1 MTDNPSGEMNP
12 YVKSVRPLDDYELE
26 VLFEN
31 GESRRFDVKP
41 YLSRGIFVRLRD
53 RSLFDAVRM
62 VAGSVEWPGGLD
74 LSYDTLY
81 VGGLSIAEPVPEAAA
96 AALNEL
102 AKGNTDTPETALPGA
117 ELGRLETEDPRLI
130 WPREDKDFTPWLA
143 ANIDQLSEVIGIRL
157 RVQQVEQKVGNY
169 QLDIYARDENESVVI
184 IENQL
189 ELTDHTHLGQLMA
202 YAAGLDAKVIIWIA
216 TKVRDEHRLVI
227 DWLNRNMGDDV
238 SFFLVR
244 LKVVHIENS
253 KRAAQFVVEAE
264 PSQFERTLDTIVA
277 RAPAI
282 RPTRMV
288 WSDQSDDPIQV
299 TNWRAVLRRTL
310 DRAIQ
315 EEVRLESL
323 PFSKTTSNAAEGE
336 EYPASFYSETQQ
348 TYVDINGNADWTK
361 GKVNAVL
368 RSMGKPDG
376 FLRIECDDGNVVS
389 LPT

>member
-1 MTDNPSGEMNP
+1 MNP
-12 YVKSVRPLDDYELE
+12 HVTSVRALDDYELE
-26 VLFEN
+26 VSFDN
-31 GESRRFDVKP
+31 GEQKTFDVKP

-53 RSLFDAVRM
+53 RELFQAVRV
-62 VAGSVEWPGGLD
+62 VAGSIEWPGELD

-81 VGGLSIAEPVPEAAA
+81 VGGAPISGLAAETAA
-96 AALNEL
+96 AALNDL
-102 AKGNTDTPETALPGA
+102 ATGTTEMLETALPGA

-130 WPREDKDFTPWLA
+130 WPREDRDFTPWLA

-157 RVQQVEQKVGNY
+157 KVQQVEQRVGNY

-189 ELTDHTHLGQLMA
+189 EVTDHTHLGQLMA

-216 TKVRDEHRLVI
+216 AKVRDEHRLVI

-264 PSQFERTLDTIVA
+264 PSQFERTLDTIIA
-277 RAPAI
+277 RVPAI
-282 RPTRMV
+282 RPTRMI

-310 DRAIQ
+310 ERAIQ
-315 EEVRLESL
+315 EQVRLESL
-323 PFSKTTSNAAEGE
+323 PFSRRTRNAAEGE
-336 EYPASFYSETQQ
+336 EYVASFYSETQQ

-361 GKVNAVL
+361 GKVSAVL

-376 FLRIECDDGNVVS
+376 FLQIECDDGKVMS
-389 LPT
+389 LPTQA